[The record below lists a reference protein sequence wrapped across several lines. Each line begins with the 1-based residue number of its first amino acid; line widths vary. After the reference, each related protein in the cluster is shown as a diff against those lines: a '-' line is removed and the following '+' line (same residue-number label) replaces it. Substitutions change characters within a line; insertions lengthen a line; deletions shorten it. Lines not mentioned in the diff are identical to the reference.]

1 MNAGRGW
8 LVPLTGIAGVVIL
21 LAGFF
26 IGGEPP
32 DLSDDRAREFVDFYS
47 DNQDRLFLGAAFQ
60 GVAVTLLVF
69 FFACIRRLIS
79 AAEGGRGILAS
90 VAFGGGLIFAAGG
103 AFDATLT
110 FAMAETAEDIPPQSL
125 LALSALF
132 ENDFVPL
139 AVGLQLFLLGVG
151 LAAWRFGVL
160 PKWLAGIA
168 LLLGVIAVTPIG
180 FVSFIAMVLWIPI
193 TSILLALAAK
203 RGGPDAHHM
212 SESARSDI

>member
-1 MNAGRGW
+1 MHADRGW

-21 LAGFF
+21 IAGFL

-32 DLSDDRAREFVDFYS
+32 SLEDDPAREFVDFYS
-47 DNQDRLFLGAAFQ
+47 DNQDRLFLGAALQ

-69 FFACIRRLIS
+69 FFACIRREIGM
-79 AAEGGRGILAS
+79 AEGDRGILAN

-125 LALSALF
+125 LTLMALF
-132 ENDFVPL
+132 ENDFIPL

-151 LAAWRFGVL
+151 LAAWRLGVL
-160 PKWLAGIA
+160 PKWLAVIA
-168 LLLGVIAVTPIG
+168 LVLGVIAVTPIG
-180 FVSFIAMVLWIPI
+180 FVSFLAMVLWIPI
-193 TSILLALAAK
+193 TSILLALRAK
-203 RGGPDAHHM
+203 RGGVAGHRM